1 MRGSGYTDKLR
12 LEALHCPIRAFCPL
26 AFMCAKPF
34 DGERLLLPNI
44 VQVGYREMLWTD
56 LSARS
61 QACVVRSGLL
71 VSKSFSNDGSEMPDG
86 LFSVGFVG
94 GVPDNYVPYVA
105 SDFYFFMGM
114 VPSQVC
120 VFDGDMVKSQIN
132 KLGIPAVPMLLARL
146 SINQATAAYGQKL
159 TLAHQRARDKVASVL
174 LRLEA
179 ALSRDPAF
187 DGTLPLAHD
196 DIAFLAGTER
206 ATTSR
211 ELKMFAHEG
220 LIDLSYRCICVKPA
234 LHERYG
240 HFIEANLPFY
250 EDDAS

>member
-1 MRGSGYTDKLR
+1 MKGNSYTSKLR
-12 LEALHCPIRAFCPL
+12 LGALHCPVREFCPL
-26 AFMCAKPF
+26 AFLCAKPF
-34 DGERLLLPNI
+34 DGDRLLLPNI
-44 VQVGYREMLWTD
+44 VTVGYREMFWTD
-56 LSARS
+56 LSARR

-71 VSKSFSNDGSEMPDG
+71 VSRIFSNDGFEMPDG

-94 GVPDNYVPYVA
+94 GVPDIYVPYVA
-105 SDFYFFMGM
+105 SDFYFFMGL

-120 VFDGDMVKSQIN
+120 VFDGDAVKDQIN
-132 KLGIPAVPMLLARL
+132 SLGVPAVPELLARL
-146 SINQATAAYGQKL
+146 SMNQATCAYGQKL

-187 DGTLPLAHD
+187 DGTVPLSHD
-196 DIAFLAGTER
+196 DIAFLACTER

-211 ELKMFAHEG
+211 ELKAFAHDG
-220 LIDLSYRCICVKPA
+220 LIDLSYRRIGIKRG

-240 HFIEANLPFY
+240 HFIEAHLPFY
-250 EDDAS
+250 DDAG